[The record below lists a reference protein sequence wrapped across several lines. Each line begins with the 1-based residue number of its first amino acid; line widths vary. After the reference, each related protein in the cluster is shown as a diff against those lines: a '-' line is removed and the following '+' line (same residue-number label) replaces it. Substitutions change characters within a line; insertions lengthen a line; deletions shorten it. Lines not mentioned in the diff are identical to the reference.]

1 VVGGAARMGAGAGS
15 ASLPVNDSARARI
28 GYNVKSYVNRGKT
41 GKVCIFGKHDLMLR
55 VLSSGEMERAS

>member
-1 VVGGAARMGAGAGS
+1 MGHGAGS
-15 ASLPVNDSARARI
+15 GAERVNDSVNARI
-28 GYNVKSYVNRGKT
+28 GYNGKSYVDSGKT